1 MDRVKS
7 IDELYEEVKDY
18 DYVLCNDAPLTTALN
33 NRLDKAQLG
42 PFAITPRQF
51 AAQKAIE
58 FTGKPL
64 VNDIRLVKEIAD
76 ELGFSM
82 KYVHG
87 EVENIKT
94 VGDVVKY
101 KEENTE
107 EN

>member
-42 PFAITPRQF
+42 PFAMTPIQF
-51 AAQKAIE
+51 ASWKAVE
-58 FTGKPL
+58 FTGEPIISEI
-64 VNDIRLVKEIAD
+64 NLVKKIASTTK
-76 ELGFSM
+76 FSL

-87 EVENIKT
+87 EVERFKSALR
-94 VGDVVKY
+94 
-101 KEENTE
+101 
-107 EN
+107 